1 MARARRQD
9 PFWRLE
15 QLERLQRRLRS
26 LIDENTVEGLMVAA
40 DEFERE
46 GFMELADYY
55 RERARLR
62 EEELNARVRSR

>member
-46 GFMELADYY
+46 GFMEFADYY